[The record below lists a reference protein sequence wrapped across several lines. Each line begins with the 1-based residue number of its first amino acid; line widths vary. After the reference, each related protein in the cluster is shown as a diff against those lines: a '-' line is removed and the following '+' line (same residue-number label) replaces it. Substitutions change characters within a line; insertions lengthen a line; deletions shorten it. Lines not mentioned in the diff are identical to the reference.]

1 MVSVSSSLR
10 SFFLLSKA
18 CKQIQKFSKEFFT
31 TSHLH
36 DSRHDTSGD
45 GTQQKPTGKEI
56 TCKKL
61 GGKRGFLEIL
71 SCGRL

>member
-1 MVSVSSSLR
+1 MVSVLSSPR

-56 TCKKL
+56 HVHV
-61 GGKRGFLEIL
+61 RN
-71 SCGRL
+71 